1 MNKRVGVESA
11 DAVLVGRE
19 CERYVEEDATG
30 GLEYDEN
37 LPWCTQQR
45 ASRCRRC
52 MAREM
57 AGDVYSVSLS
67 R

>member
-1 MNKRVGVESA
+1 MQLMNKRVGAESA

-37 LPWCTQQR
+37 LP
-45 ASRCRRC
+45 
-52 MAREM
+52 
-57 AGDVYSVSLS
+57 
-67 R
+67 